1 MTSTAITSFP
11 TAPRLVSLPGP
22 ATDPVAL
29 FVLALPHTVS
39 EDWLRDLVGQGLAA
53 APPTGPPGHRSD
65 TGQSLGI
72 GDIHMDLDQLAV
84 RVGTRV
90 LDLTHQEFLLLRV
103 LLQHPGRVFSRRQL
117 LDQAWNYPVYAEGG
131 TGRTVDVHVR
141 RLRVKLGA
149 EARRIVTVRGF
160 GYRLDAGA

>member
-1 MTSTAITSFP
+1 MSSTAISTYP

-22 ATDPVAL
+22 SADPVAL

-53 APPTGPPGHRSD
+53 APVADPPVPRPEPDRGLR
-65 TGQSLGI
+65 I
-72 GDIHMDLDQLAV
+72 GGIHMDLDQMAV
-84 RVGTRV
+84 RVGTRA

-103 LLQHPGRVFSRRQL
+103 FLQHPGRVFSRRQL
-117 LDQAWNYPVYAEGG
+117 LDQAWNYPVYADGG

-141 RLRVKLGA
+141 RLRVKLGD
-149 EARRIVTVRGF
+149 EARRIITVRGF
-160 GYRLDAGA
+160 GYRLDASA